1 GFAWVPPPAALTRGR
16 TVEFTVSAPYEAAR
30 ALGKRLKTSLDL
42 DGNFLRLELGGP
54 DAAGITAVVN
64 AVAERF
70 VAAAAELKRQNL
82 TELTRILSGQLGEV
96 RALRGRYTDANVAV
110 RRVGDEVAV
119 LEQQAIP
126 ARATKLTQE
135 MAVQEAGLAQ
145 RVDSAAG
152 GLRRIPPLAVEETQ
166 LQRSVTL
173 AEQVVTNLQQRYE
186 EARLAEVSAI
196 PDVRL
201 IDPAIE

>member
-1 GFAWVPPPAALTRGR
+1 MIGSVEKSTELSQALRDLT
-16 TVEFTVSAPYEAAR
+16 
-30 ALGKRLKTSLDL
+30 GK
-42 DGNFLRLELGGP
+42 
-54 DAAGITAVVN
+54 
-64 AVAERF
+64 VAE
-70 VAAAAELKRQNL
+70 L
-82 TELTRILSGQLGEV
+82 

-110 RRVGDEVAV
+110 RRVSDEVAV
-119 LEQQAIP
+119 LEQQTIR

-166 LQRSVTL
+166 LQRSVTM

-201 IDPAIE
+201 IDPAIEPQQPAASWSVLLVALAFLGSLGAGVAGAVVRHRTAPRVSHPVHAPRPIGLAVPGAV